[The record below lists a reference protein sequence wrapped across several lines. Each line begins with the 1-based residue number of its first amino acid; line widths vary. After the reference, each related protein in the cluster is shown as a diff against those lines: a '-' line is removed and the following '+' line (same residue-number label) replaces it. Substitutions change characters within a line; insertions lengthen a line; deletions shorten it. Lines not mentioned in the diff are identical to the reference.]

1 MQQSGTPAPVVHY
14 SILGKLFHW
23 GFVAIFAYGI
33 YKQVDNI
40 SQLADGAL
48 WRFGV
53 IFAALFLI
61 LLGARFFY
69 MSRVQSSALPENTHA
84 VQKAWGQGGTLRD
97 VCVDGVDCGLWPNH
111 RRALHA
117 FGARGSVD
125 QCGCLYPRNI
135 CYGQL
140 LVDRLAYHSRPLSS
154 ISARWSLERDS
165 PHFARMISHQTE
177 PYALCASAG
186 T

>member
-48 WRFGV
+48 LRFEV

-69 MSRVQSSALPENTHA
+69 MSRMQSSALPENTHA
-84 VQKAWGQGGTLRD
+84 VQKLGAKVVHYGMYVSMGLIAASGLIIGALYTL
-97 VCVDGVDCGLWPNH
+97 
-111 RRALHA
+111 

-154 ISARWSLERDS
+154 ISARWSLERDG
-165 PHFARMISHQTE
+165 PHLA
-177 PYALCASAG
+177 
-186 T
+186 

>member
-48 WRFGV
+48 LRFEV
-53 IFAALFLI
+53 IFAVLFLI

-69 MSRVQSSALPENTHA
+69 MSRMQSSALPENTHA
-84 VQKAWGQGGTLRD
+84 VQKLGAKVVHYGMYVSMGLIAASGLIIGALYTLLGPEGLLISVAVFIHETSVTASYWLIGLHITAALYHRYLRD
-97 VCVDGVDCGLWPNH
+97 GVW
-111 RRALHA
+111 
-117 FGARGSVD
+117 
-125 QCGCLYPRNI
+125 
-135 CYGQL
+135 
-140 LVDRLAYHSRPLSS
+140 
-154 ISARWSLERDS
+154 SAMVPILRE
-165 PHFARMISHQTE
+165 
-177 PYALCASAG
+177 
-186 T
+186 

>member
-1 MQQSGTPAPVVHY
+1 MQQSGTPAPVARY
-14 SILGKLFHW
+14 SVLGKLFHW

-48 WRFGV
+48 LRFEV

-69 MSRVQSSALPENTHA
+69 MTRTQSSALPENTHA
-84 VQKAWGQGGTLRD
+84 LQKLGAKVVHYGMYVSMGLIAASGLIIGALYTLLGPE
-97 VCVDGVDCGLWPNH
+97 GVLIS
-111 RRALHA
+111 
-117 FGARGSVD
+117 RGS
-125 QCGCLYPRNI
+125 LYSRNI

-140 LVDRLAYHSRPLSS
+140 LVDRLAYCRRPLSS
-154 ISARWSLERDS
+154 ISARWGVERDG
-165 PHFARMISHQTE
+165 PHLA
-177 PYALCASAG
+177 
-186 T
+186 